1 MAGSPWVNGALE
13 KYAIHATII
22 SHMPILHNPPHRSA
36 AIVGT
41 AAIPV
46 GKHQTSADD
55 PIQTV
60 EHEILADLVIEAM
73 ADAGAA
79 KQDIGAIIVAQP
91 RPYTRQQYFSTFM
104 ASYLNL
110 PCDAIVMEVL
120 GNGLTAALAFDKAV
134 DEIALGRTQVALAI
148 GINME
153 TAVSARDHM
162 MESMRK
168 TGDVDF
174 HTPAGFTPISWYALD
189 MMRYMHEFGASRA
202 DIAMVAVKNRRHA
215 MDNPLAQF
223 RKPLTL
229 EQVLEQRPIVEP
241 LGLFEVPPRGDGAA
255 CVVVA
260 SEEYARSIGKPY
272 VRVRSR
278 SFHHEGA
285 HQITDVPADMIALN
299 AAKIASAQAYERADI
314 TAQDID
320 LAELYAPCTIVEVMA
335 SEAAGLVPRGQG
347 ATWAAEGRTSLGGD
361 IPIAVSGGMT
371 SRGHPSL
378 ATPLYNVIELA
389 DQLRH
394 RSRVRQ
400 VKDARLAMLMNE
412 LGNYNA
418 AMVHILEAAQ

>member
-1 MAGSPWVNGALE
+1 
-13 KYAIHATII
+13 
-22 SHMPILHNPPHRSA
+22 
-36 AIVGT
+36 
-41 AAIPV
+41 
-46 GKHQTSADD
+46 
-55 PIQTV
+55 
-60 EHEILADLVIEAM
+60 
-73 ADAGAA
+73 
-79 KQDIGAIIVAQP
+79 
-91 RPYTRQQYFSTFM
+91 
-104 ASYLNL
+104 
-110 PCDAIVMEVL
+110 
-120 GNGLTAALAFDKAV
+120 
-134 DEIALGRTQVALAI
+134 
-148 GINME
+148 
-153 TAVSARDHM
+153 

-174 HTPAGFTPISWYALD
+174 HTPSGFTPISWYALD

-202 DIAMVAVKNRRHA
+202 EIASVAVKNRSHA

-229 EQVLEQRPIVEP
+229 EEVLAQRPIVEP

-278 SFHHEGA
+278 AFHHEGA

-299 AAKIASAQAYERADI
+299 AAQKASAEAYERAGI
-314 TAQDID
+314 AARDID

-347 ATWAAEGRTSLGGD
+347 AFWAAEGRTSLGGD

-394 RSRVRQ
+394 RSGVRQ
-400 VKDARLAMLMNE
+400 VKDAKLAMLMNE